1 MNGFMQIPSEA
12 PRPHR
17 AEPRLSVAVL
27 SVCLF
32 DDPADL
38 LPYTAAWEKLAAQAL
53 EPNVFYEPWMLLPAL
68 EAYGAGEELL
78 FALVFEGE
86 PQSRLVGFFP
96 LQRRRL
102 HRRLPVSILGLWR
115 HIHCYL
121 CTPLVRPDCASA
133 VLAALLDTLNT
144 DPRGASVVEFNHV
157 LGSGPFSALLQA
169 SFQTRENPTIV
180 LGSHERA
187 LFRPRGDG
195 EHYLRSALPGKRR
208 RALQR
213 RERRLAERGA
223 IDYKTLERGDDVEAW
238 AEGFLRLEA
247 AGWKGKSGT
256 ALPCNP
262 VDRRYFRTIV
272 DAAFARSPVSVL
284 NVPRGSAH
292 CFSLQLPRRR
302 WRLRV
307 QNDLRRALPQ
317 VFTRRAAGDG
327 IHPPSACS
335 TGPTL
340 DGFLYGRGQWH
351 DESAVAMPEDHSDPP
366 RCHRSVP
373 WPLPG
378 RPGDLATRPQ
388 ATSVPSAA
396 LAYVPVDFGR
406 GSTSMNTSPLVD
418 HPRSAS
424 TTVPTT
430 HGIGRSEV
438 E

>member
-195 EHYLRSALPGKRR
+195 EHICDPPCLESDVGHCNAGSVVWPSGAPSTTRRWSAATTSKPGR
-208 RALQR
+208 
-213 RERRLAERGA
+213 
-223 IDYKTLERGDDVEAW
+223 
-238 AEGFLRLEA
+238 
-247 AGWKGKSGT
+247 
-256 ALPCNP
+256 
-262 VDRRYFRTIV
+262 
-272 DAAFARSPVSVL
+272 
-284 NVPRGSAH
+284 RGS
-292 CFSLQLPRRR
+292 CVWRRPAGR
-302 WRLRV
+302 ASPAPPCLATQSTAAISAPLLTPPSRDRLFLCSMCHAGAPIAFRCSF
-307 QNDLRRALPQ
+307 L
-317 VFTRRAAGDG
+317 AGDG
-327 IHPPSACS
+327 AFAFKM
-335 TGPTL
+335 T
-340 DGFLYGRGQWH
+340 Y
-351 DESAVAMPEDHSDPP
+351 DERYRKYSPGVLLEMEYIRRLH
-366 RCHRSVP
+366 V
-373 WPLPG
+373 LPG
-378 RPGDLATRPQ
+378 LRWMDSCTAADNGMMNQLWPCRRTIQTLLVATGQCLGRCLAGLGTWLRALKRRLSRPPHL
-388 ATSVPSAA
+388 
-396 LAYVPVDFGR
+396 L
-406 GSTSMNTSPLVD
+406 TSP
-418 HPRSAS
+418 S
-424 TTVPTT
+424 
-430 HGIGRSEV
+430 ISE
-438 E
+438 EEAPA